1 MCMILDANMF
11 SRFINKNDKDM
22 QPIHKW
28 LLNQSGKLVYTD
40 YHKYQSELKKAPKL
54 RQQMLKLKRVN
65 QARFVEK
72 NKVEEKIK
80 SLGRIRSDDPH
91 ILALAQTAK
100 VNLLCSED
108 KKLGFDF
115 KDLIPNAAIYKNKDH
130 AHLLNDDI
138 CP

>member
-28 LLNQSGKLVYTD
+28 LLNKSGKLVYTD

-54 RQQMLKLKRVN
+54 RQQMLKLKRAN

-80 SLGRIRSDDPH
+80 SLGRIQSNDPH
-91 ILALAQTAK
+91 ILALAQTAN